1 MRHRVKMPMK
11 IVLPAF
17 LFQPVLD
24 EIRQDSAGE
33 GVLAQCEFIPVDSQ
47 GRILGDPTGA
57 EVVVLPWGLPTET
70 VAALLDLPTLRWI
83 HSVSAGVDHALR
95 VVPDACQAVITNAAG
110 LFDGPIA
117 EMVMAYILAIAKRI
131 PLFLQQ
137 QQRHQWHLL
146 RLREVAGCTVGIIGL
161 GRIGTEVAR
170 RCQGM
175 GLRVIAT
182 RRHPDRGG
190 DFADLVVGPDRL
202 SEILSG
208 ADFVVITAPLTP
220 ETRGLLDRDALRQMR
235 PDAWLIN
242 VARGAILD
250 QEALIQAL
258 QEGWIGGAALDV
270 FEEEPLPPD
279 SPLWDLPNVI
289 ITPHNSWSTPHLKQR
304 EARLFVENLRRY
316 LSGQP
321 LLNVVDRSRGY

>member
-1 MRHRVKMPMK
+1 MLGARSPRVRHRVKMPMK

-17 LFQPVLD
+17 LC
-24 EIRQDSAGE
+24 AGE

-137 QQRHQWHLL
+137 Q
-146 RLREVAGCTVGIIGL
+146 
-161 GRIGTEVAR
+161 IGTEVAR

-208 ADFVVITAPLTP
+208 ADFVVIAAPLTP